1 MVKQSFIAV
10 LFVSTLPMLAEVTAT
25 LSQNEISEFETVQL
39 TITLKD
45 LAPRDDPDFS
55 ALNEDFDIERT
66 TQSSSTTIVNGVFT
80 SIAEWYLVLRPKR
93 IDTLTIPELKIGN
106 HTTEELTLKV
116 LPISDEL
123 SEKLG
128 LEVFW
133 ITNVDRT
140 EQYVHGGIHVE
151 RKLYYTENVNLVRR
165 GRSRLPVP
173 QDIENAHV
181 VILGEQGSNWGRQN
195 DRSYNI
201 YSHEFVVFAERSGTL
216 KIPEASI
223 FANITLDG
231 RSVSK
236 LVRSEVQEVTILPKP
251 DQYPPDAP
259 WMPATNVLV
268 KDDLGKLNLSSLVV
282 GDSFTRQITIEALE
296 SYSTGIPGLE
306 IELPEG
312 IRTYP
317 VTPEFRNQILG
328 NKIIGMRSDEQAF
341 VVTQAGEFQIPD
353 AELIW
358 WNTNKNVVER
368 TVVPGRTFTVQP
380 NPDASFVSTG
390 NNAEESESTSAR
402 SEAGLGNSTL
412 SIRGLPIWVVSLAVA
427 GWVLSIVLAITWIW
441 DRRQQRLQEST
452 KTSEDIHLESL
463 LKSESGRDVKEGMV
477 RWLTTNLAVSRV
489 EAILLLQ
496 KNSTTAAVLSN
507 VNDHQ
512 YGTSSVPMK
521 LDRNDIKR
529 ALRDIEEHVQEQRA
543 HTTTFWQ
550 FYQPT

>member
-10 LFVSTLPMLAEVTAT
+10 LFMSTVPILAEVTAT
-25 LSQNEISEFETVQL
+25 LSQNEISEFETVLL
-39 TITLKD
+39 TISLKD

-80 SIAEWYLVLRPKR
+80 SVAEWYLVLRPKR
-93 IDTLTIPELKIGN
+93 IATLTIPQLKIGN
-106 HTTEELTLKV
+106 HTTEEITLKV

-133 ITNVDRT
+133 ITNVDRA

-195 DRSYNI
+195 DRSYNV
-201 YSHEFVVFAERSGTL
+201 YSQEFVVFAERSGTL
-216 KIPEASI
+216 EIPEASI
-223 FANITLDG
+223 FANITIDS

-251 DQYPPDAP
+251 DQYPPDVP
-259 WMPATNVLV
+259 WLPATNVLV
-268 KDDLGKLNLSSLVV
+268 KDDLGKLNMSNLVV

-306 IELPEG
+306 IELPDG

-328 NKIIGMRSDEQAF
+328 NKIIGMRSDEQAL

-353 AELIW
+353 TELVW
-358 WNTNKNVVER
+358 WNTNKKVVER
-368 TVVPGRTFTVQP
+368 TVVPGRAFTVQP
-380 NPDASFVSTG
+380 NPDATSVSSG
-390 NNAEESESTSAR
+390 NNVAGNESTSLLR
-402 SEAGLGNSTL
+402 EASLDSSNL
-412 SIRGLPIWVVSLAVA
+412 AIRGLPIWVLSLASA
-427 GWVLSIVLAITWIW
+427 GWLLSIVLAITWIW
-441 DRRQQRLQEST
+441 DRRQKRQQVST
-452 KTSEDIHLESL
+452 KSSEDIHLESL
-463 LKSESGRDVKEGMV
+463 LKSDSGRDVKEGMV
-477 RWLTTNLAVSRV
+477 RWLTTNLAISRV
-489 EAILLLQ
+489 EAILHLQ
-496 KNSTTAAVLSN
+496 QHSTTAAVLSN
-507 VNDHQ
+507 VNAHQ
-512 YGTSSVPMK
+512 YGTSSIPMK
-521 LDRNDIKR
+521 LDRNNIRR
-529 ALRDIEEHVQEQRA
+529 ALREIEDHVQEQRT
-543 HTTTFWQ
+543 HTATFWQ

>member
-1 MVKQSFIAV
+1 MVKQSVLAV
-10 LFVSTLPMLAEVTAT
+10 LFLSTLPILAEVTAT
-25 LSQNEISEFETVQL
+25 LSQNEISEFETVLL
-39 TITLKD
+39 TISLKD

-55 ALNEDFDIERT
+55 SLDEDFDIERT

-80 SIAEWYLVLRPKR
+80 SVAEWYLVLRPKR
-93 IDTLTIPELKIGN
+93 IATITIPKLKIGN

-133 ITNVDRT
+133 ITNVDRP

-195 DRSYNI
+195 DRSYNV
-201 YSHEFVVFAERSGTL
+201 YSQEFVVFAERSGTL

-223 FANITLDG
+223 FANITIDS

-251 DQYPPDAP
+251 AQYPPDVP
-259 WMPATNVLV
+259 WLPATNVLV
-268 KDDLGKLNLSSLVV
+268 KDDLGKLNMSNLVV

-306 IELPEG
+306 LKLPEG

-353 AELIW
+353 TELVW
-358 WNTNKNVVER
+358 WNTNKKVVER
-368 TVVPGRTFTVQP
+368 TVVPGRVFTVQP
-380 NPDASFVSTG
+380 NPDASFVSASNDPVG
-390 NNAEESESTSAR
+390 IASNAAR
-402 SEAGLGNSTL
+402 SEAGLDNSTL
-412 SIRGLPIWVVSLAVA
+412 SIRGLPIWVISLALA
-427 GWVLSIVLAITWIW
+427 GWVLSIVLAITWIL
-441 DRRQQRLQEST
+441 DRRQKHQQES
-452 KTSEDIHLESL
+452 KKSSDDIHLESL
-463 LKSESGRDVKEGMV
+463 LKSDSGRDVKEGMV
-477 RWLTTNLAVSRV
+477 RWLTTNLVISRV

-496 KNSTTAAVLSN
+496 KNSMTAAVLSN
-507 VNDHQ
+507 VNAHQ
-512 YGTSSVPMK
+512 YGTSSIPMK
-521 LDRNDIKR
+521 LDRNNIKR
-529 ALRDIEEHVQEQRA
+529 ALREIEERVQEQRT